1 MDLKLKPCKRFP
13 QKKWKSEIEW
23 FLAFDSVRTFR
34 NTNVHVQYLLELVSF
49 CDSFP
54 LISRYL
60 AGNPSNSDSED
71 EDGVDDDDDEPED
84 NSNRESEVER
94 SRRLTNPST

>member
-1 MDLKLKPCKRFP
+1 MVLGVRRP
-13 QKKWKSEIEW
+13 
-23 FLAFDSVRTFR
+23 FDSVRTFCIYYEYM
-34 NTNVHVQYLLELVSF
+34 YLLELVSF

-71 EDGVDDDDDEPED
+71 EDGADDDDDEPEE
-84 NSNRESEVER
+84 NSNRESEVEW
-94 SRRLTNPST
+94 SRRLTNPSSGKRLMF

>member
-1 MDLKLKPCKRFP
+1 M
-13 QKKWKSEIEW
+13 
-23 FLAFDSVRTFR
+23 
-34 NTNVHVQYLLELVSF
+34 YLLVSF

-71 EDGVDDDDDEPED
+71 EDGADDDDDEPED

-94 SRRLTNPST
+94 SRRLTNPSTGKRLMFRKQSLGSASEF